1 MGCDHVLR
9 PDIERVLLSVKGDS
23 SPGVPYSS
31 LGGTN
36 AEVLKYH
43 QPLIVDAVVDRIQ
56 RLLSIDTEGL
66 GSRDLIQL
74 GLCDPVRLFVKNE
87 PHKEAKTKAGRFR
100 LIMSVSLVD
109 QLVERL
115 ISSRQNRAEIMR
127 WESIPSKPG
136 IGLDDFSVATIWEQ
150 VAPVFKEGKLMETDI
165 SGFDWSVQEWEL
177 RLDMEARVKLCS
189 AGPLLTKV
197 MMNRVYCTAH
207 SVFSLSDGSL
217 IEQLDGGIQKSGSYN
232 TSSTNSRIRVMLAY
246 MAGSP
251 WCIAMGDDSLEYY
264 VPGSLEIYS
273 HLGHDIKDHRVASQS
288 FEFCSHQFQ
297 EGVAAPVNW
306 SKTLYRLLSQPQS
319 KIDRLGEEFV
329 QQFCYEMRHSKELSS
344 CLDLLEQ
351 VGWRHL

>member
-1 MGCDHVLR
+1 VLR
-9 PDIERVLLSVKGDS
+9 TDIDRVLKSVKGDS
-23 SPGVPYSS
+23 SPGVPYSA

-36 AEVLKYH
+36 AEVLQHYREF
-43 QPLIVDAVVDRIQ
+43 IRDCVVDRIQ
-56 RLLSIDTEGL
+56 RLMSIDAEGL
-66 GSRDLIQL
+66 SSRELVQL

-115 ISSRQNRAEIMR
+115 ICSRQNRAEIMR

-136 IGLDDFSVATIWEQ
+136 IGLDDQSVATICTQ
-150 VAPVFKEGKLMETDI
+150 VAPVLESGKLMETDI

-189 AGPLLTKV
+189 AGPILTKV

-207 SVFSLSDGSL
+207 SVFTLSDGSL

-251 WCIAMGDDSLEYY
+251 WCIAMGDDSLEAY
-264 VPGSLEIYS
+264 VPGSLEVYS
-273 HLGHDIKDHRVASQS
+273 QLGHEIKDHRIATSS
-288 FEFCSHQFQ
+288 FEFCSHIF
-297 EGVAAPVNW
+297 EDGKASPVNW
-306 SKTLYRLLSQPQS
+306 AKTFYRLLSQPES
-319 KIDRLGEEFV
+319 KIERLGDEFV
-329 QQFCYEMRHSKELSS
+329 QQFCYEMRHSEELSG
-344 CLDLLEQ
+344 CLEVLEQ
-351 VGWRHL
+351 VGWRRL